1 MFTTLNLL
9 HPLLQVFENVDK
21 VVKNGGFIVDNRDL
35 LTVDLDSE
43 LFVGREGLVAA
54 TKVDNGDEYSDIMVV
69 LR

>member
-1 MFTTLNLL
+1 M
-9 HPLLQVFENVDK
+9 
-21 VVKNGGFIVDNRDL
+21 
-35 LTVDLDSE
+35 DLDSE